1 MGNHWRFLLHDRI
14 RIGILRDI
22 DEAAGPQDIDCAGRF
37 MRQPVQSPGMAGET
51 VSERVRELARH
62 RGVEESEVLQRA
74 IETGVE
80 TLYRDLVIGRYLDG
94 SITRA
99 EAVDELGA
107 DIVDEVA
114 AAREAIEEDV
124 EWGLHV

>member
-1 MGNHWRFLLHDRI
+1 
-14 RIGILRDI
+14 
-22 DEAAGPQDIDCAGRF
+22 
-37 MRQPVQSPGMAGET
+37 MAGET

-74 IETGVE
+74 LETGVE
-80 TLYRDLVIGRYLDG
+80 TLYRDLVISRYLDG